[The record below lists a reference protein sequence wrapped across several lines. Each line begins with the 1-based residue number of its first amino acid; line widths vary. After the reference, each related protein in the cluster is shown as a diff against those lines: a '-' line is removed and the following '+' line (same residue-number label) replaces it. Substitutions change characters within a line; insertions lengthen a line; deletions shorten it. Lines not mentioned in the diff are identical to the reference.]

1 MLCAIRGDGSRTG
14 GQGDEHKSC
23 SEEIASPGE
32 LRRNVPS
39 VLDRSVPISVLEAD
53 LVCEEAVFVDNMKV
67 VAHAAD

>member
-1 MLCAIRGDGSRTG
+1 MQFVETACGRPQR
-14 GQGDEHKSC
+14 DEHKSC
-23 SEEIASPGE
+23 SEEAAGPGE

-39 VLDRSVPISVLEAD
+39 VLDRSVTISMLEAG